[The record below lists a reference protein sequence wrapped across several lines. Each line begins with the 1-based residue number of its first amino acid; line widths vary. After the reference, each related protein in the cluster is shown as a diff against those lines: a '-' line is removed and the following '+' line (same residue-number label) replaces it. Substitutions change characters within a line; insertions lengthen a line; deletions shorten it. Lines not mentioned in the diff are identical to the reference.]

1 MIIDSI
7 AKSIKGYI
15 TNIMVKRHDNM
26 MIVMISFKPEENDR
40 TNQSKLPELAPIIV
54 SGLVDQ
60 IQDENISEAILKA
73 SPALNSLII
82 ATGEFDRSAKKAE
95 EELKSRSKIKNS
107 GKTEIKTEKA
117 TDVVQVKP
125 EDKAFIQPNP
135 DLFNM
140 NTKTDPNKIIEQ
152 DLKKAVTERNDEVDL
167 RKKTAEIQKEIDN
180 GKLTLEDVMGEEEK
194 KSEDSAEPLKNEE
207 IIDNDDTEW

>member
-1 MIIDSI
+1 
-7 AKSIKGYI
+7 
-15 TNIMVKRHDNM
+15 MVKRHDSM

-40 TNQSKLPELAPIIV
+40 VNQSKLPELAPIIV

-82 ATGEFDRSAKKAE
+82 ATDEFDRSAKKAE
-95 EELKSRSKIKNS
+95 EELRSKSKMRNS

-117 TDVVQVKP
+117 LDTIQAKPAETTVV
-125 EDKAFIQPNP
+125 QPNP
-135 DLFNM
+135 DLLNM

-152 DLKKAVTERNDEVDL
+152 DLKKAVVERSDEVDL
-167 RKKTAEIQKEIDN
+167 RQKTAEIQKEIDN
-180 GKLTLEDVMGEEEK
+180 GKLTLEDVMNEEEK
-194 KSEDSAEPLKNEE
+194 KSEGSVEPLENEE